1 MPDERREIQLK
12 RPASHSCSRR
22 FIIYSTRAGRT
33 QEGVYCAGTGNWDS
47 HQTLCRMA
55 AKKPSQGCTPGRV
68 RRYCPRLSESMSLH
82 TSSPVLQRC
91 SSLALQ
97 SIKRHEESAVP
108 AALPSRFLQ
117 APASRWSTQVRRR
130 LRRAASPIAESE
142 IAERVDRLDP
152 AAAGA
157 T

>member
-97 SIKRHEESAVP
+97 SIKRHEESAVS
-108 AALPSRFLQ
+108 ARCTTFSF
-117 APASRWSTQVRRR
+117 SSGSSEQVEYTS
-130 LRRAASPIAESE
+130 SPPVATCCIADCR
-142 IAERVDRLDP
+142 I
-152 AAAGA
+152 
-157 T
+157 